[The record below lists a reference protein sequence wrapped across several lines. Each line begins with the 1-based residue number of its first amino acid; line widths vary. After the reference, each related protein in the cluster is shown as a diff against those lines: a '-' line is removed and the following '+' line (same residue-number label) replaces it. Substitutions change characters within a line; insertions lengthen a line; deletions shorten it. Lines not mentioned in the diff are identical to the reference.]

1 MSVLINT
8 AISGIRVSQLALATT
23 GNNIVNANTDGYTRQ
38 SVSTATSLSIKTGA
52 GYVGT
57 GVLATDIFRNT
68 EKHLVD
74 QVNRDIAVLS
84 DLDSYLSNISKLD
97 NLFAGENTNLSLSIN
112 KFFDA
117 VRESADD
124 PSSLLGR
131 QLLLTESKLLLSN
144 FSQIENRLMDQN
156 QAINGQF
163 DAIASSINTIASQ
176 LAEMNRAIGST
187 GSNSSTQLPNDLLD
201 KRDQLVRELARY
213 VAVDTIER
221 SDGTIDVSIGQGQ
234 PLVVGLQARELA
246 SVPGASDPRQRE
258 MAFVSAGNTEV
269 VTRLLTGG
277 EIGGLDRFRK
287 EALQPA
293 MNALGRVM
301 LGIVDTV
308 NAQHQL
314 GMDLEGNLGGRMFT
328 DINNS
333 AIAADRVRE
342 NVNNSSSA
350 GRNMSVVI
358 DDVAG
363 LTTSDYELAFSG
375 PGGSYSVVR
384 LSDGKMVAQG
394 MLGQSRP
401 QEIELEG
408 FSVRIEAGN
417 IQSGDRFRLQPTRM
431 AGSAMSMEISRPEE
445 FAFAAPIRTE
455 ASSANQGGASIS
467 AGVITSTDTASFAQ
481 NGQLSPPVMIR
492 FTSPFTYDVLDISNP
507 ARPVPLS
514 PPLENQPFVPGAS
527 VNVFPDDPGGT
538 TVSSAGNASQL
549 LQIGSSANGYGP
561 ETLTVETTDP
571 KTGFIQQQTLSVDP
585 DESATSIAARLSGL
599 EGVTATASS
608 QLSLSAFTASTNGE
622 TMGVTLNGVDLTD
635 PDFVF
640 DGESEPRS
648 VPEPMTPDFLRDR
661 INADPALA
669 AQGIFASSD
678 GETLS
683 IRSSK
688 GVDLSVGLHG
698 GNGSVSVGDDA
709 TVITGP
715 TDPLDPATEFTVGGR
730 VDVRLASDVT
740 LASDEPAGVF
750 GTSPIALGNYTGYQV
765 TLKSSASE
773 SGRPAAGDRFMV
785 SYNSNG
791 TSDNR
796 NGAAMLD
803 LNTSNKLSKGNLT
816 FQGAYG
822 QMVEEL
828 GILTNQTRLSQQS
841 SESMLR
847 QSMDAMMSLS
857 GVNIEEEAARLIQLE
872 QHYNA
877 SARLISLARE
887 LFDTLLNM

>member
-1 MSVLINT
+1 MSLINT
-8 AISGIRVSQLALATT
+8 AISGIRVSQLQLATT

-38 SVSTATSLSIKTGA
+38 SVSTATTLSIKTGA

-57 GVLATDIFRNT
+57 GVQATDIFRNT
-68 EKHLVD
+68 EKYLVD
-74 QVNRDIAVLS
+74 QVHRDIATLS
-84 DLDSYLSNISKLD
+84 DLDSYLSNISRLD
-97 NLFAGENTNLSLSIN
+97 NLFAGDNTNLSLSIN

-124 PSSLLGR
+124 PASLLGR

-144 FSQIENRLMDQN
+144 FSQVEARLADQN

-163 DAIASSINTIASQ
+163 DAIASSINTIASE
-176 LAEMNRAIGST
+176 LAEINRAISSAASSST
-187 GSNSSTQLPNDLLD
+187 TQLPNDLLD
-201 KRDQLVRELARY
+201 KRDQMVRELARY
-213 VAVDTIER
+213 VAVDTLER
-221 SDGTIDVSIGQGQ
+221 SDGTMDVSIGQGQ
-234 PLVVGLQARELA
+234 PLVIGLQARELA
-246 SVPGASDPRQRE
+246 SVPSASDPRQRE
-258 MAFVSAGNTEV
+258 MAFVTPGRTEV

-277 EIGGLDRFRK
+277 EIGGLERFRK

-308 NAQHQL
+308 NSQHQL
-314 GMDLEGNLGGRMFT
+314 GMDLEGNLGGRVFT
-328 DINNS
+328 DINNAS
-333 AIAADRVRE
+333 IAAERVRE

-350 GRNMSVVI
+350 GRQMSVVI
-358 DDVAG
+358 DDVAA

-375 PGGSYSVVR
+375 PGGAYSVVR

-408 FSVRIEAGN
+408 FSVHIEAGS
-417 IQSGDRFRLQPTRM
+417 IQGGDRFRLQPTRM
-431 AGSAMSMEISRPEE
+431 AGSAMSMEVTRPEE

-455 ASSANQGGASIS
+455 ASAANQGAATIS
-467 AGVITSTDTASFAQ
+467 AGVVTGTDTSTFAQ

-492 FTSPFTYDVLDISNP
+492 FTSPFTYDVLDVSNP
-507 ARPVPLS
+507 ANPVPLS
-514 PPLENQPFVPGAS
+514 PPLMDQPFVPGAS

-538 TVSSAGNASQL
+538 TVSSAGAASQQ
-549 LQIGSSANGYGP
+549 LQVGSSANGYGP
-561 ETLTVETTDP
+561 ETLTIETTDP
-571 KTGFIQQQTLSVDP
+571 RTGFIQQQYLSVSS
-585 DESATSIAARLSGL
+585 DESAASIAARLSAL
-599 EGVTATASS
+599 TGVTATASS

-622 TMGVTLNGVDLTD
+622 AMEVTLNGTDLTD
-635 PDFVF
+635 PTFVF
-640 DGESEPRS
+640 DGESDPRP
-648 VPEPMTPDFLRDR
+648 VPEPLTPDYLRDR

-678 GETLS
+678 GVSLS
-683 IRSSK
+683 IRSSQ

-698 GNGSVSVGDDA
+698 GNGSVSVGEDA
-709 TVITGP
+709 TVISGP
-715 TDPLDPATEFTVGGR
+715 ADPLDPPNEFTVGGR

-740 LASDEPAGVF
+740 LVSDEPAGLF
-750 GTSPIALGNYTGYQV
+750 GTSPLALSNYTGYQV
-765 TLKSSASE
+765 TLHSGASE
-773 SGRPAAGDRFMV
+773 SGRPAAGDRFMI

-791 TSDNR
+791 SSDNR

-803 LNTSNKLSKGNLT
+803 LNTANRLSNGNLT

-841 SESMLR
+841 GESLLR

-857 GVNIEEEAARLIQLE
+857 GVNLEEEAARLIQFE

-887 LFDTLLNM
+887 LFDTLLSM